1 MEKSGLLRL
10 FCQSLAPTHGTY
22 VTSLPEPQGEGSHPG
37 KCLELSHVLVQ
48 QLHWASV
55 IFNALCLPENKG

>member
-1 MEKSGLLRL
+1 MEKSGLPQL

-22 VTSLPEPQGEGSHPG
+22 VICLPEPQGKGSHPG
-37 KCLELSHVLVQ
+37 KRLELSHVLAQ

-55 IFNALCLPENKG
+55 ILNALCLPENRG